1 MDSSALMV
9 TANTTSQSSDP
20 GLPPPVASTATAATA
35 TTAVVL
41 EHHVLSQQQNF
52 SVVSSTS
59 TTPTMT
65 NCNQQVSDANGGIV
79 QEVLVGDA
87 QPQQAAIPQTEAHGV
102 KTHEMDGEQFVTVIQ
117 EGQVLFIIIE
127 IALLTSYGQSQKSF
141 DIDIVIT

>member
-20 GLPPPVASTATAATA
+20 GLPPPVASTATAT

-41 EHHVLSQQQNF
+41 EHHVLSQQQDF

-117 EGQVLFIIIE
+117 EGQVLFIVIE
-127 IALLTSYGQSQKSF
+127 IALLTSYGQAQKSF
-141 DIDIVIT
+141 YIDIVIS

>member
-20 GLPPPVASTATAATA
+20 GLPPPVASTATAT

-117 EGQVLFIIIE
+117 EGQVLFIVIE
-127 IALLTSYGQSQKSF
+127 IALLTSFGQSQKSCYWYCYF
-141 DIDIVIT
+141 LN